1 MKLNYTVALTLILLA
16 LMSGAGYTS
25 GVWGFKVGREALK
38 GVTQPD
44 ARPTSKIKIRKQK
57 SQTQAPV
64 ALLKEQD
71 IIATV
76 KLRISGKGK
85 NPKPQKPQPQNKK
98 VSQETPARKTQW
110 SQDDIFQPGFPIISR
125 NQGVTL
131 QVLSARYSGGVLL
144 LRVNLKNE
152 SSKAVR
158 FLYSFLDVKDEQGRT
173 LSANTEDLPEEL
185 PANGEALTGTVSIPT
200 ALLDHVKKL
209 SLMLTDY
216 PDQKL
221 LLQTPEIPVA
231 K

>member
-1 MKLNYTVALTLILLA
+1 MKLNYTVALTLVLLV

-57 SQTQAPV
+57 SQMQVPV
-64 ALLKEQD
+64 VLLQEQD
-71 IIATV
+71 ILATV
-76 KLRISGKGK
+76 KKRISGKGK
-85 NPKPQKPQPQNKK
+85 NPKPQKLQPRKK
-98 VSQETPARKTQW
+98 VSQETSARKTQW
-110 SQDDIFQPGFPIISR
+110 AQDNAFQPGFPIVSR

-173 LSANTEDLPEEL
+173 LSANTADLPEEL

>member
-44 ARPTSKIKIRKQK
+44 TRPTSKKIRKQK
-57 SQTQAPV
+57 SQTPVPV

-76 KLRISGKGK
+76 KQRISGKGK
-85 NPKPQKPQPQNKK
+85 SPKLQKPQPQNKK

-110 SQDDIFQPGFPIISR
+110 AQDDFQPGFPIISR

-158 FLYSFLDVKDEQGRT
+158 FLYSFLDVKDERGRT

-185 PANGEALTGTVSIPT
+185 PANGETLAGTVSIPT

-221 LLQTPEIPVA
+221 LLQTPEIPVT

>member
-1 MKLNYTVALTLILLA
+1 MKLNSTVTLTLILLA

-25 GVWGFKVGREALK
+25 GVWGFKVGSEALK

-57 SQTQAPV
+57 SQMQAPV

-76 KLRISGKGK
+76 KSRISGKGK
-85 NPKPQKPQPQNKK
+85 NPKPEKPQPQKK
-98 VSQETPARKTQW
+98 VSQQTPARKAQW
-110 SQDDIFQPGFPIISR
+110 AQDDVFQPGFPIISR

-185 PANGEALTGTVSIPT
+185 PVNGEALTGTVSIPT